1 MQGQLLG
8 AFCERGGGATVCC
21 LELWAYPDT
30 TLNLVVNRAGAEEE
44 LEYSFPCAVYQLFNV
59 LEGPRELTFHTS
71 EGTIAVR
78 RDEENLTATFISASG
93 SVAWVH
99 SVPVEPFVS
108 ALRLVA
114 PDADRF
120 LA

>member
-8 AFCERGGGATVCC
+8 AFCERGGEATVRC

-44 LEYSFPCAVYQLFNV
+44 LEYSFPCAVYQLFTL
-59 LEGPRELTFHTS
+59 LEGPRELRFHTD
-71 EGTIAVR
+71 EGTIVVR
-78 RDEENLTATFISASG
+78 REDENLSATFTSASG
-93 SVAWVH
+93 TVAWDH